1 MVTASLTNYRQSPRK
16 VRLVAGLIKGKTVEQ
31 ALNMLGVTTKRAS
44 DPLAKLLNSAIA
56 NAKDRGI
63 SIEGFVVKECSVN
76 QGLTMKRFMPG
87 ARGSAF
93 PIKKKMSHVK
103 LVIGP
108 KDSSLAAPKAAKK
121 EAKAEEPKAEKPVK
135 KAAAK
140 KATK

>member
-16 VRLVAGLIKGKTVEQ
+16 VRLVADLIKGKTIEQ
-31 ALNMLGVTTKRAS
+31 ATNMLGVTTKRAS
-44 DPLAKLLNSAIA
+44 NPLAKLLASAVA

-63 SIEGFVVKECSVN
+63 SIEGFVVKECTVN

-108 KDSSLAAPKAAKK
+108 KGGMKKLESGSKK
-121 EAKAEEPKAEKPVK
+121 EEKPKVEK
-135 KAAAK
+135 KAK
-140 KATK
+140 KANP